1 MANEDRNKQLPTT
14 VSQPGSLLQAAFA
27 HLSDE
32 QKQVLALKVHE
43 RKLDLDVKAEEADMR
58 YRASSVDMV
67 NTINQVNALEQSTKS
82 DYTVRAEYE
91 TASGRTNVEIKKS
104 NNTVI
109 IVIAIVV
116 AIIVLML
123 FSK

>member
-1 MANEDRNKQLPTT
+1 MPNENHNKQLPTT
-14 VSQPGSLLQAAFA
+14 VSQPGSLLQAALA
-27 HLSDE
+27 HLPDE
-32 QKQVLALKVHE
+32 QKQALALKAYE
-43 RKLDLDVKAEEADMR
+43 RKLDIDAKAEEADMR

-116 AIIVLML
+116 AVIFLML